1 MRCTFLPKCGRST
14 KIEIQI
20 VILGDSFQENSET
33 FWVFFK
39 YWGEHLSGAGI
50 GWKGN
55 CRLCRHAS
63 ISTPIWAPL
72 PRKFLP
78 LTRHLRWDSLFLTLL
93 KHVWI
98 SLCVCAFR
106 FLYLLSLIGFDDE
119 KHMAFEP
126 SMPHAKSNIWTVFY
140 AWNPEVNKRPNNFY
154 ANKTTL
160 FSVVHFFFAP
170 ERQTQKVLL
179 PVKTTS
185 FRNANIGEVICWW
198 QKTIGY
204 LHNTLEEKNKAK
216 NLRKLVAL
224 SWKMPKYQSRQ
235 CVAISSYIFFL
246 Q

>member
-1 MRCTFLPKCGRST
+1 MPNGVWRAFHFQIIRFQRRPKFLWIDAGLFSSPSISEWTNSHSNETAFKSWPLHSAVEMRCTFLPKCGRST

-78 LTRHLRWDSLFLTLL
+78 LTRHLRWGSLFLTLL

-160 FSVVHFFFAP
+160 FSVVHFFCTRKADTKSPFA
-170 ERQTQKVLL
+170 
-179 PVKTTS
+179 
-185 FRNANIGEVICWW
+185 G
-198 QKTIGY
+198 
-204 LHNTLEEKNKAK
+204 KNH
-216 NLRKLVAL
+216 
-224 SWKMPKYQSRQ
+224 
-235 CVAISSYIFFL
+235 FFSEC
-246 Q
+246 